1 MKVSVIACLNNLFWL
16 KYEISST
23 YNKMLSLMPSNDT
36 ADKLTLL
43 SVFKLHFHTNL
54 EVRKSIFLK
63 NVTKQFKKVG
73 DNAKMTSN

>member
-1 MKVSVIACLNNLFWL
+1 MS
-16 KYEISST
+16 
-23 YNKMLSLMPSNDT
+23 SNDT

-43 SVFKLHFHTNL
+43 SVFRLHFHTNL

-63 NVTKQFKKVG
+63 NFTKQFKKVG

>member
-16 KYEISST
+16 KYKISST
-23 YNKMLSLMPSNDT
+23 YTKMLSLMSSNDT